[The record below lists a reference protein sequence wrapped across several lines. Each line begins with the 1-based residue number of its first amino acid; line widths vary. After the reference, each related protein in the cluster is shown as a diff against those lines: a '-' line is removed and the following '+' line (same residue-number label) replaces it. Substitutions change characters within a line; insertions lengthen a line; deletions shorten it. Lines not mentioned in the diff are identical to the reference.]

1 MEIENGEKIPADLRI
16 VQSLNMKVDNSSLT
30 GETNLLLRTVEGNS
44 DKMLESSNIAFFGTY
59 CRQGRGRG
67 IVVEI
72 GGATYMGRV
81 ADLSLG
87 SKK

>member
-1 MEIENGEKIPADLRI
+1 
-16 VQSLNMKVDNSSLT
+16 
-30 GETNLLLRTVEGNS
+30 
-44 DKMLESSNIAFFGTY
+44 MLESSNIAFFGTY

-87 SKK
+87 GKK